1 LSLQQQQQH
10 HHQQQQQ
17 QQPRSER
24 CQELEELYVA
34 PQQHHIH
41 FPRALLVD
49 WLAAVP
55 FLSPQDL
62 CGLLC
67 KGGRG
72 LHLVVVYV
80 YFIGMRNIIEEDEL
94 LLRSSRL
101 DGVAAGT
108 EVPRVLHRRLM
119 EEGMAW
125 RRRSGGHGGDGE
137 HRVPRLSE
145 VSGLLEKLMLR

>member
-1 LSLQQQQQH
+1 M
-10 HHQQQQQ
+10 
-17 QQPRSER
+17 
-24 CQELEELYVA
+24 
-34 PQQHHIH
+34 
-41 FPRALLVD
+41 
-49 WLAAVP
+49 P
-55 FLSPQDL
+55 FLTPHDL

-101 DGVAAGT
+101 DAREAAA

-125 RRRSGGHGGDGE
+125 RRKSGGYGGHGGGHGGHEGDGE

-145 VSGLLEKLMLR
+145 VSGLLEKLQLR